1 MLSKIEL
8 IKEIKSCH
16 KLWSVQLMGFL
27 AVFSFI
33 EGALPFWRDVI
44 PMSAY
49 PWVVGI
55 VSTLAAL
62 SRLVKQSSLEGINR
76 EQSNQADSN

>member
-16 KLWSVQLMGFL
+16 KLWSVQIMSFL
-27 AVFSFI
+27 AIFSFI

-44 PMSAY
+44 PVSAY
-49 PWVVGI
+49 PWIVGV

-62 SRLVKQSSLEGINR
+62 SRIIKQSSVEGVNN
-76 EQSNQADSN
+76 EQSDKTASE